1 MAADI
6 GQIAQLLDA
15 TLDPTEHRKAEN
27 ALKQEAAKSQY
38 SLSLLNIVNSDTL
51 PLKTRLAAALAFK
64 NFIRTSY
71 VDEEGNY
78 KLPQDEVQV
87 IKERLIGLMI
97 SSPANIQAQLG
108 DAISVIADSDFWR
121 RWDTLTQVGYRP
133 PSMQPFIMCADL
145 LCRSLSADFPPPIP
159 RSTLVFSKLHT
170 PSSPDGD
177 PCSAQ
182 MSSTWRSTM

>member
-15 TLDPTEHRKAEN
+15 TLDPTEHRKAET
-27 ALKQEAAKSQY
+27 ALKQEATKPQY

-51 PLKTRLAAALAFK
+51 PPKTRLAAALAFK
-64 NFIRTSY
+64 NFIRTNY

-97 SSPANIQAQLG
+97 SSPPI
-108 DAISVIADSDFWR
+108 F
-121 RWDTLTQVGYRP
+121 RP
-133 PSMQPFIMCADL
+133 SL
-145 LCRSLSADFPPPIP
+145 VTLSALLQTLISGDDGIPLHRNSSVGFPLLTP
-159 RSTLVFSKLHT
+159 RSTLVFSRLHT
-170 PSSPDGD
+170 LSLPDGD
-177 PCSAQ
+177 LSFEQ
-182 MSSTWRSTM
+182 TNFTWRSIM